1 MKKIIFITLAIIT
14 LTISTTGIL
23 VTKLKND
30 LNQGNIGITIVDKE
44 DDLEFDNKTENFVK
58 EETLDLYGT
67 YNQND
72 LLIIDKEI
80 EHELFDE
87 PIKLKQISGLKDKS
101 IENKINKDIEN
112 KYLKL
117 INDFHN
123 QYDLK
128 NPNTYMNENANFSNV
143 ISLMAYVS
151 GQNSSGEYIN
161 QRIGFN
167 YNLINGEE
175 IEFKD
180 LFTKDAD
187 IQTIVRSA
195 LYKQVE
201 KSQDAYWD
209 EELGKWMQTRWE
221 YNYEIE
227 DCEEITEEYIPY
239 LTENEISKIVQ
250 QFVNGEESEFSF
262 TPYDIQIYEPEY
274 CNIKFEDF
282 ADMVTIYDKYLTK
295 ESLYERDD
303 IGFENIL
310 TCSREPLNPETC
322 MYKKTCYESENFF
335 YDITVKKNI
344 YAQPDIEENVLK
356 PNLDKCINIANQKV
370 EEYRELAKNNPDK
383 MYILLLNP
391 TMSLG
396 KGDFIGSPNYSDY
409 EYHNLMSIGYFEKV
423 ISGDMTEKENLLYKL
438 MGTYRY
444 QNLGMYMG
452 IYYGVNNVEHSPY
465 HFDSLEENVEFVV
478 FDMLT
483 GNEVTD
489 IKEIFKPEVDYKSI
503 IDNAFKNMY
512 SFKYYYDGEKNI
524 ERTDAEIEEI
534 FSRIEYKFDAT
545 EIFAF
550 VDGMYEGYRSIQL
563 SDNEIWPYLNLKKF
577 VQ

>member
-14 LTISTTGIL
+14 LIISTTVVL
-23 VTKLKND
+23 VTKLKSD
-30 LNQGNIGITIVDKE
+30 LEDGKIGITVVDKE
-44 DDLEFDNKTENFVK
+44 YDLGSGNKTENLVK
-58 EETLDLYGT
+58 EKTLDLYGT

-87 PIKLKQISGLKDKS
+87 PIKLKQISGLKDKNV
-101 IENKINKDIEN
+101 ENKINKDIEN

-117 INDFHN
+117 INDFN
-123 QYDLK
+123 KDYELNNK
-128 NPNTYMNENANFSNV
+128 NTYMNENANFSNV
-143 ISLMAYVS
+143 ISFMAYVS

-187 IQTIVRSA
+187 VQTIVRSA

-201 KSQDAYWD
+201 KSQEAYWD

-227 DCEEITEEYIPY
+227 ECEEITEEYIPY

-250 QFVNGEESEFSF
+250 QFVNGEDSEFSF
-262 TPYDIQIYEPEY
+262 TAYDIQIYEPEY

-310 TCSREPLNPETC
+310 TCSREPLNSETC

-396 KGDFIGSPNYSDY
+396 KGNFIGSPNYSDY

>member
-1 MKKIIFITLAIIT
+1 MKKIIFITLAMIT
-14 LTISTTGIL
+14 LIIGTTGVL

-30 LNQGNIGITIVDKE
+30 LNQGNIGITIVD
-44 DDLEFDNKTENFVK
+44 NKTENIPKEEIVK
-58 EETLDLYGT
+58 EKTLDLYGT

-80 EHELFDE
+80 KHELFDE

-143 ISLMAYVS
+143 ISFMAYVS
-151 GQNSSGEYIN
+151 GQNSNGEYIN

-274 CNIKFEDF
+274 CNIKFEEF
-282 ADMVTIYDKYLTK
+282 ADMVTIYNKYLTK

-396 KGDFIGSPNYSDY
+396 KGNFIGSPNYSDY

-550 VDGMYEGYRSIQL
+550 VDGTYEGYRSIQL
-563 SDNEIWPYLNLKKF
+563 SDNEIWPYLNLQKLRSE
-577 VQ
+577 V